1 MINMHNLRNPTF
13 QISFNKL
20 SFKKNFTSIYQI
32 SISQV
37 SGLPAHLLPHPPSRT
52 SPVFEKL
59 KKTLS
64 RSPSP
69 KDFAQAVST
78 VASIISTHPSINQEL
93 GMLRNRFT
101 LIA

>member
-1 MINMHNLRNPTF
+1 M
-13 QISFNKL
+13 KY
-20 SFKKNFTSIYQI
+20 FK
-32 SISQV
+32 QV
-37 SGLPAHLLPHPPSRT
+37 TGLPAHLLPQPPSRT

-59 KKTLS
+59 KRTLS

-93 GMLRNRFT
+93 GKSKRLAKYYMHH
-101 LIA
+101 ISVK

>member
-1 MINMHNLRNPTF
+1 MQYL
-13 QISFNKL
+13 
-20 SFKKNFTSIYQI
+20 IY
-32 SISQV
+32 SQV

-93 GMLRNRFT
+93 GMLKIIV
-101 LIA
+101 LIYNWLLTKS